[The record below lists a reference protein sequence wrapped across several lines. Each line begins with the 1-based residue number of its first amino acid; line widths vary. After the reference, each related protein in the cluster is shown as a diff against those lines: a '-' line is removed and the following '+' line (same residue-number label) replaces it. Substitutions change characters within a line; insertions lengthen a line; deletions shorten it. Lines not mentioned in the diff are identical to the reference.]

1 MTGKDILLSICISS
15 YNRGKL
21 CTELVHNIL
30 KIQDDRYNIFICDDC
45 SDDSEFAELLTM
57 QNDKVSLI
65 RNVKNKGACPNW
77 YQTINCGDGQYI
89 LHILDRDQI
98 FVDYIIY
105 LLEILENSLIAGGYV
120 GISAMSL
127 THTVGGNT
135 DYEVLKKG
143 RDAFV
148 AMDVTNGAFGCLWG
162 RDGKGIAHRSLLAAH
177 FAPTR
182 SGRTDTE
189 KRRRCGRRFAGELLS
204 PVGFPCARV

>member
-135 DYEVLKKG
+135 DYERQRCFCGNGWSSCSSDRVSGKKRVL
-143 RDAFV
+143 A
-148 AMDVTNGAFGCLWG
+148 
-162 RDGKGIAHRSLLAAH
+162 
-177 FAPTR
+177 
-182 SGRTDTE
+182 
-189 KRRRCGRRFAGELLS
+189 KRKLQEIFL
-204 PVGFPCARV
+204 